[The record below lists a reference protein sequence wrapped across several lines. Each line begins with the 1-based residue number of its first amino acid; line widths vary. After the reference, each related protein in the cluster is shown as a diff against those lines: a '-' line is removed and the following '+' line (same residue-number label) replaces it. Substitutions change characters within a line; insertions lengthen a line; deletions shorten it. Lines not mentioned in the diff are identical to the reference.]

1 MIVLKKNKYALVLVL
16 SIFVIS
22 LVVGF
27 IYGINN
33 PYDIS
38 EYVKNIDKKM
48 LLFNHLLVVMLFFFS
63 TISLIGILI
72 NGFYIGFEGVSVGFV
87 VSAFFKTYGI
97 KGIIYSLIN
106 LVLNKGLF
114 IIILFYL
121 FIVGIKYVKKCLS
134 NIVGLS
140 TDYLIVLIK
149 PMVKKYLLIVIFIV
163 VYDLLNY
170 FLLYKLVKYFTF
182 IL

>member
-1 MIVLKKNKYALVLVL
+1 MKKNKYALVLVL

-38 EYVKNIDKKM
+38 EYVKNIDKNM
-48 LLFNHLLVVMLFFFS
+48 LFFNHLLVVMLFFFS

-87 VSAFFKTYGI
+87 VSAFFRTYGI

-149 PMVKKYLLIVIFIV
+149 PMVKKYLLIVIFSV

>member
-1 MIVLKKNKYALVLVL
+1 MKKNKYALVLVL

-38 EYVKNIDKKM
+38 EYVKNIDKNM
-48 LLFNHLLVVMLFFFS
+48 LLFNHLLVVVLFFFS
-63 TISLIGILI
+63 TVSLIGILI

-114 IIILFYL
+114 IMILFYL
-121 FIVGIKYVKKCLS
+121 FIVGIKYLKKCLS

-149 PMVKKYLLIVIFIV
+149 PMVKKYLLIVIFSV

>member
-1 MIVLKKNKYALVLVL
+1 MKKNKYALVLVL

-38 EYVKNIDKKM
+38 EYVKNIDKNM
-48 LLFNHLLVVMLFFFS
+48 LLFNHLLVIVLFFFS

-87 VSAFFKTYGI
+87 VSAFFRTYGI

-149 PMVKKYLLIVIFIV
+149 PMVKKYLLIVIFSV

>member
-1 MIVLKKNKYALVLVL
+1 MKKNKYALVLVL

-38 EYVKNIDKKM
+38 EYVKNIDKNM

-149 PMVKKYLLIVIFIV
+149 PMVKKYLLIVIFSV

-170 FLLYKLVKYFTF
+170 FLLYKIVKYFTF